1 MLGVTYKSFMLSVI
15 MLNVIMLSVI
25 MLNVIMLSVIMLNV
39 VMLSVVAPFDQTF
52 LEEALNSLFCSAL
65 VYTQINDLAYFGCK
79 TPSLFLLF
87 QSRLHLTLC
96 LNFY

>member
-1 MLGVTYKSFMLSVI
+1 MLGVTYKSFMLSVIMLNVIMLSVI

-52 LEEALNSLFCSAL
+52 FEEALKSLFCSAL
-65 VYTQINDLAYFGCK
+65 VYT
-79 TPSLFLLF
+79 
-87 QSRLHLTLC
+87 
-96 LNFY
+96 